1 MTAEFDQQ
9 AAHRF
14 FSAHCFN
21 AAWGLIDKDAWS
33 EDDRVQMLA
42 RAMASVWHWS
52 QRPDNEPQNRSIG
65 YWQVSRVFA
74 LLGYGEPARW
84 FGQLCLENSRQEE
97 PFFLGYA
104 YECLAR
110 AAALCGEPEEAK
122 RCLDE
127 AARLAES
134 ISDESERQQLLAD
147 LKTISA

>member
-1 MTAEFDQQ
+1 MNAEFDQQ

-21 AAWGLIDKDAWS
+21 AAWELIDQDS
-33 EDDRVQMLA
+33 RSDDDRAQMLSC
-42 RAMASVWHWS
+42 AMASLWHWS
-52 QRPDNEPQNRSIG
+52 QRPDDEPRNRSIG
-65 YWQVSRVFA
+65 YWQVSRVYA

-84 FGQLCLENSRQEE
+84 FAQLCLETSRNEA

-110 AAALCGEPEEAK
+110 AAALCGESEEAR

-127 AARLAES
+127 AAQLAES
-134 ISDESERQQLLAD
+134 IADESDRQQLLAD